1 MIYFPSSPVSLS
13 WNASVSQRSSIMFH
27 KFSLETVTADP
38 LQMGHCSLAGL
49 WCGDRA
55 GISLYPEYNGF
66 LAHISFLSVS
76 LTNSAATSFYSTCH
90 QGTVQHNL
98 AKELFHPVRKEDRK
112 ILKRIISCWDVGHLI
127 NFRRVLILST

>member
-1 MIYFPSSPVSLS
+1 MIYFPTSVSLS
-13 WNASVSQRSSIMFH
+13 WDASVSQRSSITFH

-38 LQMGHCSLAGL
+38 LQMEHCSLAWL

-55 GISLYPEYNGF
+55 GISLSPEYNGF

-76 LTNSAATSFYSTCH
+76 LTHSTATSFYSSCH

-98 AKELFHPVRKEDRK
+98 AKELFHSVRREDRK

-127 NFRRVLILST
+127 KFRRVLIPST